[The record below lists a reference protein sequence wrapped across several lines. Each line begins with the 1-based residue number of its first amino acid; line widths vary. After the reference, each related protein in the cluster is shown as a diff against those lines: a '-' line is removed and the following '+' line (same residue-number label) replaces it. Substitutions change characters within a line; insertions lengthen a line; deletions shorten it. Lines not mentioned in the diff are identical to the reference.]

1 MAGLLWWVAPD
12 TLWIAAPILWL
23 WLIAPAIAW
32 WISLPLPRELP
43 NLSPDQH
50 AFLHR
55 LARKTWAFFD
65 TYLGPDD
72 NWLPPDNVQEDPVN
86 TVAHRTSPTNIGLAL
101 LATLSAR
108 DFGYI
113 PTSAFLDRIRQTLA
127 TMASLERYRGHFFN
141 WYDTQQ
147 LKPMHPR
154 YISTVDSGNLAGHLM
169 TLEPGLLAIPDEPI
183 VNPQIGRAH
192 V

>member
-1 MAGLLWWVAPD
+1 MPYEAWLSLDAIARTLWRMAISHRHMLEWTPSSQASGDTSSHLDTSYRAMWVNPALAAIMAGLLWWVAPD

-65 TYLGPDD
+65 TYLGPD
-72 NWLPPDNVQEDPVN
+72 E
-86 TVAHRTSPTNIGLAL
+86 
-101 LATLSAR
+101 
-108 DFGYI
+108 
-113 PTSAFLDRIRQTLA
+113 
-127 TMASLERYRGHFFN
+127 
-141 WYDTQQ
+141 
-147 LKPMHPR
+147 
-154 YISTVDSGNLAGHLM
+154 
-169 TLEPGLLAIPDEPI
+169 
-183 VNPQIGRAH
+183 IGR
-192 V
+192 